1 MDKSKIKRK
10 EYKSWTIRLIVHFF
24 ALYDPYEHKSN
35 DYSMRILLNF
45 THMTS
50 KNKDNESVSDNP

>member
-10 EYKSWTIRLIVHFF
+10 EYKSWTIGLIVHFF
-24 ALYDPYEHKSN
+24 VLYDPYEYKLN

-50 KNKDNESVSDNP
+50 KNKDSESVSDNP